1 MTHRIHIHSQEVLT
15 KDGKESLELL
25 VSSEETPFSGKHLR
39 ILGNHLKKE
48 LTKREKKVPWVH
60 CRQDEGQAEMVSLAG
75 EALPHLTSTEM
86 AHS

>member
-48 LTKREKKVPWVH
+48 LTKREKKYHGYTADKMKV
-60 CRQDEGQAEMVSLAG
+60 RQRW
-75 EALPHLTSTEM
+75 
-86 AHS
+86 